1 MKLNQQE
8 ILQHNPELLRLR
20 DGEQTN
26 INHINCPAGRDSKK
40 RLYVRKKDG
49 SLLFFCHHCQSG
61 AAKHGKKRYIRDRPM
76 VQTAWD
82 LKLPADMKPGSTMHV
97 SGTAWL
103 YRYSITLAERELY
116 NIGWSETVGRVI
128 LPVYDQA
135 GTLTAY
141 QARRVLPHDHMPKYL
156 TSKNKGCRFPLFLG
170 TKQTKTDTV
179 VLTEDILSAIKV
191 GRQCQAAA
199 LLGVNLTRDNR
210 NALLAEGFTKFVVWL
225 DDDNPAVR
233 KAQRDIVRSIEPFAT
248 VVKVTGHT
256 CDPKDMQDEQI
267 KSILQ
272 AHGVSTSDPVGA
284 A

>member
-8 ILQHNPELLRLR
+8 ILQHNPELLRLA
-20 DGEQTN
+20 DNEQVN
-26 INHINCPAGRDSKK
+26 INHVSCPAGRDSKK
-40 RLYVRKKDG
+40 RLYVRKRDG
-49 SLLFFCHHCQSG
+49 SLLMWCHHCQSG
-61 AAKHGKKRYIRDRPM
+61 GAKHGKKRYIRDRAP
-76 VQTAWD
+76 VQMSWD
-82 LKLPADMKPGSTMHV
+82 LRLPYDFTNEQHV
-97 SGTAWL
+97 VGHAWL
-103 YRYSITLAERELY
+103 YKYGIEHHEALLY
-116 NIGWSETVGRVI
+116 NIGWSESAGRVI

-141 QARRVLPHDHMPKYL
+141 QSRRVLPHDTLPKYL
-156 TSKNKGCRFPLFLG
+156 TDKDKGCRFPLFLA

-199 LLGVNLTRDNR
+199 LLGVNLTRENR
-210 NALLAEGFTKFVVWL
+210 NALIAEGFTKFVVWL

-272 AHGVSTSDPVGA
+272 AHGVSTSGPVGA